1 MGAFIGAVYS
11 RTDNYFSLR
20 RKGWIFSRKMSSTWE
35 FIRDATLPFVAYFTG
50 GGFNNSIMDQ
60 LKNTQIEDMWKS
72 YFCVTTDISVT
83 AGDSER
89 IHRNGSAW
97 RYVRASMS
105 LHGFLPPLCDTS
117 RDEDGSRV
125 VHYLMD
131 GGYVNNLPADIMRKR
146 NQNCGM
152 IFAVD
157 VSGEWTKF
165 NYDYQ
170 DSISGWELLYERIK
184 SFLTCTSSKV
194 KIPQWADIGVILAY
208 ITCTRRTEEV
218 IEKDVDVYVRPD
230 VTPFGLLSFGKF
242 GDISKTGYEAMKIK
256 IEEMKRNGQYKKLQ
270 RMIKGTNS
278 SSSSSIS
285 KSRNR
290 HRSTIAKELPRRRLS
305 LKTNSS
311 MQRSSSLISM
321 TAESRRLLGRPKA
334 LERQRSDTAAVTR
347 GEKKDMIKKK
357 KKKKK
362 SLRRSD
368 SGDSTGSGGR
378 GSPRFGIG
386 EGGGLSKHRIKRS
399 LSGVLFRK

>member
-1 MGAFIGAVYS
+1 
-11 RTDNYFSLR
+11 
-20 RKGWIFSRKMSSTWE
+20 
-35 FIRDATLPFVAYFTG
+35 
-50 GGFNNSIMDQ
+50 
-60 LKNTQIEDMWKS
+60 
-72 YFCVTTDISVT
+72 
-83 AGDSER
+83 
-89 IHRNGSAW
+89 
-97 RYVRASMS
+97 
-105 LHGFLPPLCDTS
+105 
-117 RDEDGSRV
+117 
-125 VHYLMD
+125 MD

-278 SSSSSIS
+278 SSSSSSSSIS
-285 KSRNR
+285 KSRHR

-305 LKTNSS
+305 LQKTNSS

-347 GEKKDMIKKK
+347 SEKKDKI
-357 KKKKK
+357 KKKK

-368 SGDSTGSGGR
+368 SGDSTGSGG
-378 GSPRFGIG
+378 GNNSPRFGG
-386 EGGGLSKHRIKRS
+386 GGGGGLSKHRIKRS
-399 LSGVLFRK
+399 LSGVLFRS